1 MRFVPNHRRKPLADL
16 GDGIEHPGWSTAAG
30 WTPQGQGEELLLQDS
45 HSCGHRPILGWLTPA
60 GTRAPIPASA
70 WVGSAR
76 TLRLRSPPLPW
87 AGSPRLAAQ
96 SGREPGTATSRGV
109 PDAPF
114 HLAGG
119 ARRGRRDS
127 PSRTALVGAEAQL
140 PRPRVEERRASRLA
154 ARPKEFRA
162 STKVSTKVF
171 SFDSFSVD
179 QGHYRDCGTG
189 ATLENPGP
197 VTGDA
202 PAEFERNQSHPQDR
216 QAGVG
221 RPVARAGLILLP
233 EFVAHP
239 VAGSRSRPSSP
250 ECIVRRTSAGP
261 GRRPLESRRW
271 DPRLV
276 HRAAWPPLP
285 PSSPRR

>member
-1 MRFVPNHRRKPLADL
+1 MRFVPNYRRKPLAFL
-16 GDGIEHPGWSTAAG
+16 GDGIEHPGWSTAGG
-30 WTPQGQGEELLLQDS
+30 WTTQGQGEELLQQDTATVAAT
-45 HSCGHRPILGWLTPA
+45 TPS
-60 GTRAPIPASA
+60 PA
-70 WVGSAR
+70 
-76 TLRLRSPPLPW
+76 RLRFAD
-87 AGSPRLAAQ
+87 AGRERERRYRPRLGSGPPAPCASDPRHCRGLRVRGLASQ
-96 SGREPGTATSRGV
+96 SGRESCTATCRGV

-140 PRPRVEERRASRLA
+140 PRLRVEERRASRLA

-162 STKVSTKVF
+162 STKVF

-179 QGHYRDCGTG
+179 EGHCRDCGTG

-221 RPVARAGLILLP
+221 RPVARAGPILLP

-250 ECIVRRTSAGP
+250 VCIVRRTSAGP
-261 GRRPLESRRW
+261 GRRPLGK
-271 DPRLV
+271 
-276 HRAAWPPLP
+276 
-285 PSSPRR
+285 

>member
-1 MRFVPNHRRKPLADL
+1 MPLIPLVTSPHRRHDEVRSQPSTEAPGFPRGRDWTPLIGAQ
-16 GDGIEHPGWSTAAG
+16 PAAG
-30 WTPQGQGEELLLQDS
+30 LPRGRGK
-45 HSCGHRPILGWLTPA
+45 SCCCKTATARPPPHPWPAYASLTLA
-60 GTRAPIPASA
+60 GNASADTGVA

-76 TLRLRSPPLPW
+76 TLRLRSLPLPW

-96 SGREPGTATSRGV
+96 SGREPGTATCRGV

-140 PRPRVEERRASRLA
+140 PRLRVEERRASRLA

-162 STKVSTKVF
+162 FTKVSTKVF

-197 VTGDA
+197 VIGDA

-239 VAGSRSRPSSP
+239 VAGSRSRLSSP

-261 GRRPLESRRW
+261 GRRPLGK
-271 DPRLV
+271 
-276 HRAAWPPLP
+276 
-285 PSSPRR
+285 